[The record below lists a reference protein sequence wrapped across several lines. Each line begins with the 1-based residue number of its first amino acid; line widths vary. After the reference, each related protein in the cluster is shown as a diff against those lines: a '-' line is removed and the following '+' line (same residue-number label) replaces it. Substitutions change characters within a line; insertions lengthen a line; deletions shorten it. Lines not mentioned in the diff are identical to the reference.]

1 MEWWKLFIAVYLSG
15 VLVAMW
21 KLWRPSLIILR
32 KVVPNNPLAIRPIL
46 STFVVFILFLLAFPF
61 MIYAVLFDNQAN
73 RFIENF
79 LKGTIDD
86 GR

>member
-46 STFVVFILFLLAFPF
+46 STIVVFILFLLAFPF
-61 MIYAVLFDNQAN
+61 MIYAVLFDKQAN

-79 LKGTIDD
+79 LRGTIDD